1 MTPTGHDTHPQE
13 PDTGNPGVTPNV
25 IDIVEALQRSLIQGL
40 GPAQDFQADTVEA
53 QSILQRLDRE
63 LAVEEA
69 LTRQLMARH
78 GI

>member
-1 MTPTGHDTHPQE
+1 MTPTE
-13 PDTGNPGVTPNV
+13 PDIEAQAPENASSGMTPNV
-25 IDIVEALQRSLIQGL
+25 IDIVEALQRSLIQGF
-40 GPAQDFQADTVEA
+40 GPAHDFHADTAEA
-53 QSILQRLDRE
+53 ESILQRLDRE

>member
-1 MTPTGHDTHPQE
+1 MTPTE
-13 PDTGNPGVTPNV
+13 PDIEVSAPESAGASVTPNV
-25 IDIVEALQRSLIQGL
+25 IDIVEALQRSLIQGFC
-40 GPAQDFQADTVEA
+40 PAHDFHADTAEA
-53 QSILQRLDRE
+53 ESILQRMDRE

>member
-1 MTPTGHDTHPQE
+1 MSGPNEPQKA
-13 PDTGNPGVTPNV
+13 GVPPNV
-25 IDIVEALQRSLIQGL
+25 IDIVEALQRSLMPDSIAG
-40 GPAQDFQADTVEA
+40 QDDGASRAEA
-53 QSILQRLDRE
+53 ESILQRMDRE